1 MLTLTVSSPWWTH
14 WDTEE
19 PQSSYRPMFQ
29 PRQIRFRLF
38 WDYCLVRLTAWCLL
52 RNLPAV
58 SSMESYLFRVL
69 NSDILCTNSLFK
81 LYQNISSPQDILI
94 VFHVLYFISL
104 FLFKHGPSQYYN
116 VFIE

>member
-1 MLTLTVSSPWWTH
+1 
-14 WDTEE
+14 
-19 PQSSYRPMFQ
+19 
-29 PRQIRFRLF
+29 
-38 WDYCLVRLTAWCLL
+38 
-52 RNLPAV
+52 
-58 SSMESYLFRVL
+58 MESYLFRVL